1 MENGADIGDGGR
13 MILIAFGAVLL
24 VVVIG
29 PLLFMGMMGMMGGG
43 QCCGAMTWAG
53 AAFGLLIALGA
64 IGLIVLGLRRPS

>member
-1 MENGADIGDGGR
+1 MGDGGR

-29 PLLFMGMMGMMGGG
+29 PLLSMGGMMGMMGGG